1 MSMSR
6 DLPASEGTPPSRDHD
21 WPAQAADTIVDVVG
35 KTRQKTTG
43 PALTAV
49 RGVVYGVRIL
59 ILTTMAMLLLVIG
72 LVRLANNWID
82 VWLTYVALGTIFVII
97 GAIMWRQRDRAVD
110 DIDGVGNEA
119 PR

>member
-6 DLPASEGTPPSRDHD
+6 DLPDPEGAPPSRDHD

-43 PALTAV
+43 PALTIV
-49 RGVVYGVRIL
+49 RGVVYGVL
-59 ILTTMAMLLLVIG
+59 VMVLATMAVLLLVIG

-82 VWLTYVALGTIFVII
+82 VWLAYVGLGTIFVIV
-97 GAIMWRQRDRAVD
+97 GAIMWRQRAPAVD
-110 DIDGVGNEA
+110 DIDGVGDES